1 MVMQVPCIATTY
13 QCDKLTISLPVDS
26 GEALI
31 AIDNA
36 ILAGVS
42 KRSTAADWMA
52 TIFVR
57 GSYSTGIGIKDSQV
71 LFLGTEEFQ
80 IVDVMSGND
89 SIVSVE
95 SKNQWSISFGVAH

>member
-1 MVMQVPCIATTY
+1 
-13 QCDKLTISLPVDS
+13 
-26 GEALI
+26 
-31 AIDNA
+31 
-36 ILAGVS
+36 
-42 KRSTAADWMA
+42 MA

-95 SKNQWSISFGVAH
+95 SKNQ